1 MAIEGRTAGRERIL
15 RTLTFWARPAFALR
29 VVNRFQ
35 RVAGFDRAVALA
47 SSALTALIPLAVL
60 SGAVLTRLG
69 AKDVAER
76 IIERYDLSGGGA
88 EAVRDVFSPAGG
100 TSTSVS
106 ITGAL
111 LLMVAVLS
119 FTRAVQRLFEQTWE
133 LAPLSVRNTVNGL
146 RWAGALAVFLLVSG
160 WIHAEIGHGRLE
172 LAASLVVLPPTAV
185 FLIWSGSILSAGRID
200 WRDLLPFGVIA
211 SILTTIY
218 SIGATVYVPHLFSSY
233 ASRYGVIGA
242 VFAMIS
248 TLFCVTVIL
257 VGAAALGR
265 EVTDELAR
273 VRRGE
278 RPPDDEVR
286 REWDN
291 VIGEARSRWTA
302 AGERL
307 NRRRNRKDSRRSER
321 RRGDAPGRDGTGDP

>member
-29 VVNRFQ
+29 AVNRFQ
-35 RVAGFDRAVALA
+35 RIAGFDRAVALA
-47 SSALTALIPLAVL
+47 SSALTALIPLAVV

-133 LAPLSVRNTVNGL
+133 LPPLSVRNTVNGL

-172 LAASLVVLPPTAV
+172 LGASLVVLPPTAV

-200 WRDLLPFGVIA
+200 WRDLLAFGVIA
-211 SILTTIY
+211 SILTTVY
-218 SIGATVYVPHLFSSY
+218 SIGAAVYVPHLFSSY

-265 EVTDELAR
+265 EVSDELAR
-273 VRRGE
+273 IRRGE

-286 REWDN
+286 REWDT
-291 VIGEARSRWTA
+291 VLAEARSRWSV
-302 AGERL
+302 AGEWFD
-307 NRRRNRKDSRRSER
+307 RRRKRKDSEQ
-321 RRGDAPGRDGTGDP
+321 P